1 MGEIQRISRP
11 EQSAGFFPKPYRVQ
25 GRDGRPGERRGTPE
39 RQKDAEDVLE
49 LSVETDGASA
59 VGPAKTDPTPPASG
73 LDLEA

>member
-11 EQSAGFFPKPYRVQ
+11 EPSAGFFPKPYRVQ

-39 RQKDAEDVLE
+39 RHKDAEDVLE
-49 LSVETDGASA
+49 LSAEADGAPA
-59 VGPAKTDPTPPASG
+59 VGPTTQDPSPPDSG